1 MRKFFLVSSS
11 AHLPISGDWTSEPR
25 SQKSFFLARKE
36 KDGATPGT
44 ERIAPR
50 SPELQNTGCVA
61 SSRTR
66 GIASSLRFRRRNDP
80 VVPWK
85 HASPRRIARIRVP
98 GDPALSKEPT
108 GSSPK
113 RASGLATRI
122 YQPSSSR
129 QTSMASFLAFQEG
142 APVSSFLWLM
152 GFYAGSQAFPEP
164 ILRNKVASGTLGA
177 GWNPRYRL
185 PHVLPAP
192 WPSLG
197 PQAGIEKGTKR
208 VYLPLQ
214 YSGMYH
220 GPIYSSFSSKKK
232 KFRIS
237 PGPGEQIGVGKRERG
252 ATSPPPLLFPDHPS
266 LPSPSPRPNILH
278 PPASSRG
285 GSIPV
290 IRDVAKKTEKPRY
303 EMPALRFKTCRL
315 LSGNVRNR
323 ELTIIQRRILRRL
336 RNNKRSIKKKIYTRK
351 NRNSYIQSQ
360 TTRKL
365 PLFHGDLPITEM
377 HRGTERAS
385 YIPFPLNP
393 ETRSDVIPVRLH
405 FRETIPQARQLISH
419 RRVCVNNEMVKINHL
434 KLSHG
439 DIISFQENNARIRG
453 EEIRRSFYIEI
464 SVRMW
469 RRIKCFHL
477 IKTKRGCRLLLKK
490 SRFLKQLRS
499 YMQEE
504 DLKRTKKFGSEKV
517 CLASSFAEHNRM
529 KRNLYFFKS
538 LFLWNEKNRN
548 LPTQTRSPIVYNS
561 FLYRYSNSTY
571 CSAFPYQKKK
581 TMKRRIKR
589 IELPTHYSEVNHRT
603 LKAVV
608 SYGPNIGHIPHDIRL
623 KDPNLPLRSG
633 NGRGQNI

>member
-1 MRKFFLVSSS
+1 M
-11 AHLPISGDWTSEPR
+11 
-25 SQKSFFLARKE
+25 
-36 KDGATPGT
+36 
-44 ERIAPR
+44 
-50 SPELQNTGCVA
+50 
-61 SSRTR
+61 
-66 GIASSLRFRRRNDP
+66 
-80 VVPWK
+80 
-85 HASPRRIARIRVP
+85 
-98 GDPALSKEPT
+98 
-108 GSSPK
+108 
-113 RASGLATRI
+113 
-122 YQPSSSR
+122 
-129 QTSMASFLAFQEG
+129 
-142 APVSSFLWLM
+142 
-152 GFYAGSQAFPEP
+152 
-164 ILRNKVASGTLGA
+164 
-177 GWNPRYRL
+177 
-185 PHVLPAP
+185 
-192 WPSLG
+192 
-197 PQAGIEKGTKR
+197 
-208 VYLPLQ
+208 
-214 YSGMYH
+214 
-220 GPIYSSFSSKKK
+220 
-232 KFRIS
+232 
-237 PGPGEQIGVGKRERG
+237 
-252 ATSPPPLLFPDHPS
+252 
-266 LPSPSPRPNILH
+266 
-278 PPASSRG
+278 
-285 GSIPV
+285 
-290 IRDVAKKTEKPRY
+290 
-303 EMPALRFKTCRL
+303 RFKTCRR

-323 ELTIIQRRILRRL
+323 ELTIIQGRILRRL
-336 RNNKRSIKKKIYTRK
+336 RNKKRYIKKKIVTRK

-464 SVRMW
+464 SVEKIIDKFKLKKKKPFKIKKKKRGKFLDRQVRMW

-477 IKTKRGCRLLLKK
+477 LKLKTKRGCRLLLKK

-499 YMQEE
+499 YMQKE

-517 CLASSFAEHNRM
+517 CLGSSFAEHNRM
-529 KRNLYFFKS
+529 KRNLYYFKS
-538 LFLWNEKNRN
+538 LFLWNEKTRN

-561 FLYRYSNSTY
+561 FLYRYSKKKKTY
-571 CSAFPYQKKK
+571 CSAFPYQK